1 MIKLQFRV
9 RAFYDISGPILRL
22 FSKEADS
29 GGGGREGGDHQNALC
44 KKSAIRKTTSS
55 TTMTNRIRFND
66 FLCKKIASPFNV
78 LPLTPSPA
86 LIRLCVSLCLLLSL
100 RTVDPHASVCIYS
113 LFFSCFVLLFSLCS
127 FSYSPPP
134 NHPPTP
140 LTFFSFSH
148 SPTHQGY

>member
-1 MIKLQFRV
+1 MIFPVLYCVCSLKKLTLV
-9 RAFYDISGPILRL
+9 G
-22 FSKEADS
+22 E
-29 GGGGREGGDHQNALC
+29 GGRGGDHQNALC

-55 TTMTNRIRFND
+55 STMTNRIRFND
-66 FLCKKIASPFNV
+66 LLCKKIASPFNV

-127 FSYSPPP
+127 FSYSPPAP
-134 NHPPTP
+134 SPTTHPPLSLSFLS
-140 LTFFSFSH
+140 LTLQLIKD
-148 SPTHQGY
+148 TEE